1 MLVLK
6 VIAKI
11 MLLPVLIAVILFQWI
26 GIFLNSISGVAAGI
40 LAFLFV
46 LTGTASLIFGLA
58 SGPEFLKMMIA
69 ASMCEGDLTKAILMN
84 LADLIETVG
93 ITDEEMEQLLYQV
106 RTETAE
112 NIMNMEKDYEGW
124 TGKKSGALPWR
135 DFARKKILAT
145 FGHDDC
151 GTTIRRLCYMEH
163 VMVDP
168 DLKQIVH
175 DLTSQIA
182 TMNVF
187 HPEKYA
193 DLLAEA
199 RKVDELWRIK
209 TDDLGYFTVKD

>member
-1 MLVLK
+1 MGQQTIIFYERMVQT
-6 VIAKI
+6 
-11 MLLPVLIAVILFQWI
+11 MNGNFNLPRLTETQKNALFAF
-26 GIFLNSISGVAAGI
+26 GEKTKAG
-40 LAFLFV
+40 
-46 LTGTASLIFGLA
+46 TGCNL
-58 SGPEFLKMMIA
+58 MIA
-69 ASMCEGDLTKAILMN
+69 ASMCEGDLTKEILMN
-84 LADLIETVG
+84 LADLVETVG

-106 RTETAE
+106 RTETTE

-135 DFARKKILAT
+135 DFARKKILAA

-151 GTTIRRLCYMEH
+151 GTTIRRLCYVEH
-163 VMVDP
+163 VTVDP

-187 HPEKYA
+187 RPEKYP
-193 DLLAEA
+193 DFLAEA